1 VDVFLD
7 ESFARA
13 DRAFLLARRGRFAT
27 RLMEILG
34 EVVFLTREPRHL
46 ERMEAFLHRTKPRT
60 ETFEPLIH
68 GAFFHFV
75 RTLAR
80 LYEAT
85 GDEQHLDSARRYLGT
100 TAPDEAVLEL
110 AWALYRRERYADANR
125 LLYRFED
132 EARSLQSFALEAL
145 SHLRQND
152 MPSFV
157 QALERG
163 LSQAEVAP
171 LGDGGGVEDAETF
184 LDLLRP
190 DAVEVGRARL
200 FRVMAALAR
209 RRYGG
214 SDARY
219 RIEIKCALGLWETGQ
234 RRAGQGAQ
242 SGASSE
248 YHAEAEEILGAFPLV
263 KRMQGLLAWA
273 RLQEEHSSS
282 REPESTDQEPGAGS
296 RKPAA
301 ENQ

>member
-1 VDVFLD
+1 
-7 ESFARA
+7 
-13 DRAFLLARRGRFAT
+13 
-27 RLMEILG
+27 
-34 EVVFLTREPRHL
+34 
-46 ERMEAFLHRTKPRT
+46 MEAFLHRTKPRT